1 MKKKAKWK
9 KNINNLS
16 EKVSF
21 SVKLKKR
28 FLFLERLTKLLYI
41 LIYSEFMKVLFYISL
56 FFLISN
62 CSLNLVDDHHG
73 VYYLDKKEK
82 KIVVLESNVNDILS
96 IFGEPSTKSTFDN
109 DVWIYIERKI
119 SNTHFFGKRQLIVNN
134 VMVLEI
140 DDKGILAKKDFY
152 NIEDMK
158 NLKFD
163 NQRSASLKKRN
174 FVYNFLSSLRQR
186 VNDPLGVRKKKRL
199 KGK

>member
-1 MKKKAKWK
+1 
-9 KNINNLS
+9 
-16 EKVSF
+16 
-21 SVKLKKR
+21 
-28 FLFLERLTKLLYI
+28 
-41 LIYSEFMKVLFYISL
+41 MKVLFYISL

-82 KIVVLESNVNDILS
+82 KIVVSESNVNDILS

-119 SNTHFFGKRQLIVNN
+119 SNTHFMGKRQLIVNN

-163 NQRSASLKKRN
+163 NERSATLKKRN

-186 VNDPLGVRKKKRL
+186 VNDPLGIRKKKR
-199 KGK
+199 KQGN